1 MVHSVLEAASLT
13 FSNELPVGSMKMA
26 SCREMERLRARV
38 GCILNTGKSPLSLTS
53 IAVDDDD
60 DAVVKSAAISFNSV
74 VGDESSA
81 DDDKGNV
88 AKSVGDNE
96 NLMLQGVVG
105 GIASRLSI
113 FKQSILS
120 LLDDELNDIDSFK
133 LMILLLSDATFAR
146 DAVAATAAATAARSH
161 SSTH

>member
-1 MVHSVLEAASLT
+1 
-13 FSNELPVGSMKMA
+13 MA
-26 SCREMERLRARV
+26 V
-38 GCILNTGKSPLSLTS
+38 V
-53 IAVDDDD
+53 AVDDDD
-60 DAVVKSAAISFNSV
+60 DAADAVVGKSAAMSCNS

-96 NLMLQGVVG
+96 NFMLQGVDD
-105 GIASRLSI
+105 GIVSRLSL

-133 LMILLLSDATFAR
+133 LMILLLSVTA
-146 DAVAATAAATAARSH
+146 AVAATAAALAAAAAARSH
-161 SSTH
+161 SSTHWQWTHACGDFELDDERRRWKRRPDGTSK